1 MLTSNRHTSKLG
13 GLHRL
18 CILIVLVYF
27 ADSAQAQVGGSF
39 IIDPSGGGD
48 FISFADA
55 IASLD
60 NGVGGDVVFDVV
72 SGTYP
77 EQITITEI
85 SSAGPASTITFQ
97 SQSGILCDVTL
108 SYPTGLT
115 DNWVVQLN
123 GADYITFK
131 NICFEATGT
140 GFARVFYILNDANN
154 NSIDG
159 CQLTSTPASAASIFT
174 AIIHG
179 TITGSQKNENN
190 IFTTNTFID
199 GSYGVYFEGS
209 STNPSAGNEIKNS
222 TFNSQYKAAIFLRSQ
237 DTPKIEGNQITHQS
251 SNTGYRGVHLKDCL
265 NAFTIIK
272 TQLKMNNGRGCW
284 IEDCVST
291 SQDQGLIANNFL
303 VTTGSS
309 SDELVKIEDS
319 DYQNIYFNSFLNTAN
334 NSDCLSIS
342 GGSTNIAVMNNI
354 VIHQSGGPAY
364 NVGSDTSVTNS
375 NYNNFHTNGNT
386 LAKWNGNSQNSL
398 SALQTASNMDLNSSS
413 ATVTFTNGPSGDL
426 HLSGQSVGDQSL
438 LGTPIAAIADDLDG
452 DARDALFPYMGADEN
467 LQSPLPVELTSFTA
481 QVNKNQVTLNW
492 TTASETNNFGFEVH
506 RRANT
511 GAWLKIDLI
520 EGHGTTTEPQ
530 SYEFIDN
537 LIQIGRYDYRLRQ
550 IDTNGDFTFS
560 QVLSVEISPP
570 NDFQLSQ
577 NYPNPFNP
585 ETVIEYQLRTSSE
598 VEISIFNSL
607 GRKIRTLVNEPRD
620 AGEHQIQ
627 WDGKN
632 ASGKIV
638 ASGTYY
644 YTLKLNGKAL
654 FTKPM
659 LLLK

>member
-1 MLTSNRHTSKLG
+1 MLISNRRTSKLG
-13 GLHRL
+13 ELHRL
-18 CILIVLVYF
+18 CILIVLISF
-27 ADSAQAQVGGSF
+27 ADSAQAQVSGSF

-85 SSAGPASTITFQ
+85 SGAGPASTITFQ
-97 SQSGILCDVTL
+97 SQSGVLCDVTL

-123 GADYITFK
+123 GAYYITFR

-140 GFARVFYILNDANN
+140 GFARVFYILNEANN
-154 NSIDG
+154 NAIEG
-159 CQLTSTPASAASIFT
+159 CQLTSTPTSSASIFT

-209 STNPSAGNEIKNS
+209 STSPSSGNEIKNC
-222 TFNSQYKAAIFLRSQ
+222 TFNSQYKTAIFLRSQ
-237 DTPKIEGNQITHQS
+237 DAPKIEGNLITHQS
-251 SNTGYRGVHLKDCL
+251 SDTGYRGIHLKDCQ
-265 NAFTIIK
+265 NAFTIFK
-272 TQLKMNNGRGCW
+272 TQLKMSNGRGCW
-284 IEDCVST
+284 IEDCIGT

-319 DYQNIYFNSFLNTAN
+319 DYQNVYFNSFLNTAN
-334 NSDCLSIS
+334 NSDCLSIT

-354 VIHQSGGPAY
+354 VIHQSSGPAY

-375 NYNNFHTNGNT
+375 NYNNFYTNGNT
-386 LAKWNGNSQNSL
+386 LARWNGNSQNSL
-398 SALQTASNMDLNSSS
+398 SALQAASNMDGSSS
-413 ATVTFTNGPSGDL
+413 STTVTFANGPNGDL

-438 LGTPIAAIADDLDG
+438 LGTPIGSITDDLDG
-452 DARDALFPYMGADEN
+452 EARDALFPYMGADEN

-506 RRANT
+506 RRASSD
-511 GAWLKIDLI
+511 AWVKIAFV
-520 EGHGTTTEPQ
+520 EGHGTTTEPRF
-530 SYEFIDN
+530 YEFIDDE
-537 LIQIGRYDYRLRQ
+537 IQIGRYDYRLKQ
-550 IDTNGDFTFS
+550 IDTNGDFAFS
-560 QVLSVEISPP
+560 QVLSVEIISP

-585 ETVIEYQLRTSSE
+585 ETVIQYQLRTSSE
-598 VEISIFNSL
+598 VEITVSNSL
-607 GRKIRTLVNEPRD
+607 GRKIRTLVNETKD
-620 AGEHQIQ
+620 AGKHQIK

-632 ASGKIV
+632 ASGKAA
-638 ASGTYY
+638 ASGIYY
-644 YTLKLNGKAL
+644 YTLKIDGTTL
-654 FTKPM
+654 FTRQM